1 MSKPTFSTTLD
12 PDTVRSIFLDPD
24 GDAEFLPRG
33 IRASIIVIR
42 SIRAGRSHH
51 ETTQWLVNPLTSR
64 RRFDTEMVSPIC
76 ASTDCCRVT
85 AFRLGCSISSTHR
98 WRPRRFGP
106 KKNPPPRVVVRPA
119 PDDSGL
125 TRPPSRRTLGY
136 GLLVA
141 AIPQV
146 DTKP

>member
-1 MSKPTFSTTLD
+1 MSKPTFSTTLN

-85 AFRLGCSISSTHR
+85 AVRLGCSISSTRR

-106 KKNPPPRVVVRPA
+106 GPATEGGCPSSPRRFGPHAPA
-119 PDDSGL
+119 EPAHA
-125 TRPPSRRTLGY
+125 RVWPSCSCYPTG
-136 GLLVA
+136 
-141 AIPQV
+141 
-146 DTKP
+146 